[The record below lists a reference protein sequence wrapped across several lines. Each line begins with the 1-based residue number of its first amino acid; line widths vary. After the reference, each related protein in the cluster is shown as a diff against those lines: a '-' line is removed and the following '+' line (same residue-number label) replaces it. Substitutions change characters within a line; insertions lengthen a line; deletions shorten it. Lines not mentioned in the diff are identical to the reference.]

1 MFQPEDTSSEITVSA
16 VWHGFNPEA
25 KRCLLSAIARSS
37 RVSRFS
43 LIGPAARDYGKPEA
57 VIDFVKGNCGTT
69 LELVGDDKAHLSG
82 SGENQRVMTFA
93 VLRSTSRSSTKRH

>member
-69 LELVGDDKAHLSG
+69 LELSSATTKP
-82 SGENQRVMTFA
+82 
-93 VLRSTSRSSTKRH
+93 TSPGRARTNAS